1 MKSSTPSLRP
11 FILWMIAAVLALADL
26 LLRLT
31 KDHIVWDTVY
41 IPAAVAI
48 LFTAITIVFLRR
60 LQREQKALR
69 TAALMADAPA
79 PVTDVS
85 TDGQAKASTY
95 QDIKEKHHE
104 ALSHPR
110 KRSFLQSQSAYPH
123 HLL

>member
-1 MKSSTPSLRP
+1 MKSSSTPSRTP

-48 LFTAITIVFLRR
+48 LFTAITIVYLRR

-69 TAALMADAPA
+69 DSATPKETPAEGENSLPEDPAENTA
-79 PVTDVS
+79 
-85 TDGQAKASTY
+85 GASHSE
-95 QDIKEKHHE
+95 QV
-104 ALSHPR
+104 
-110 KRSFLQSQSAYPH
+110 
-123 HLL
+123 